1 MSSPKNSARP
11 PRATAAARSFRTLAG
26 RVAAAA
32 LAAAAATGP
41 AAAEEIR
48 IRLDGGRVTLIA
60 NEAPLADVL
69 DAWARAGDVRFVD
82 ADKLDPAPVTLHL
95 IDVGE
100 ADALGLLLR
109 AAPGYVAAPR
119 AQAAPGAARYDR
131 VRVLAARRRPTPE
144 PEPADDAPNPFAG
157 DPAGRAAAMPIE
169 DLQGLI
175 EAVAGSPAAATLA
188 PAETSPGATRAPTVA
203 AAPFPGMVVE
213 PGPR

>member
-1 MSSPKNSARP
+1 MSSSSSSENPG
-11 PRATAAARSFRTLAG
+11 RATAAAHNFRTLAG
-26 RVAAAA
+26 GVAAAA
-32 LAAAAATGP
+32 LTAAVATGP
-41 AAAEEIR
+41 ADAEEIR

-82 ADKLDPAPVTLHL
+82 ADKLAPAPVTLHL

-131 VRVLAARRRPTPE
+131 VRILAARRRPTPE
-144 PEPADDAPNPFAG
+144 PEPADDAPNPFAD
-157 DPAGRAAAMPIE
+157 DPAAMPIE

-188 PAETSPGATRAPTVA
+188 PAETPPGAARAPA